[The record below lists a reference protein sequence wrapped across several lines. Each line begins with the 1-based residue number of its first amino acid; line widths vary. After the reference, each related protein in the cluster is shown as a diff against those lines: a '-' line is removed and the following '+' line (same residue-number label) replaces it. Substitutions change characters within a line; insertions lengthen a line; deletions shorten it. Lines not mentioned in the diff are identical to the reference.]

1 MGTTFSL
8 PGQPANYIQVNEV
21 GLKNCLANQT
31 DKNIINNCINQNIVA
46 PSNNTQIGVN
56 PWNGTGLPP
65 NPFCPAKQN
74 SSPTFKSAPFGGNSS
89 MTVNGATFGGNSSMM
104 LIGGTFGGNLSAV
117 STFQNMDT
125 FNMLNMNFNQNNV
138 TLLIVIIVTLLIIFM
153 TK

>member
-8 PGQPANYIQVNEV
+8 PGQPANYIQVNEI

-56 PWNGTGLPP
+56 LWNGTGLPP

-74 SSPTFKSAPFGGNSS
+74 SSSALNSAPFGGNSS
-89 MTVNGATFGGNSSMM
+89 ITVNGATFGGN
-104 LIGGTFGGNLSAV
+104 LSAI

-125 FNMLNMNFNQNNV
+125 FNMLNINFNQNNV
-138 TLLIVIIVTLLIIFM
+138 TLLIVIIVTLLIVFM
-153 TK
+153 KK

>member
-8 PGQPANYIQVNEV
+8 PGQPANYIQVNEI

-31 DKNIINNCINQNIVA
+31 DKNKINNCINQNIVA

-74 SSPTFKSAPFGGNSS
+74 SSPTINSAPFGGNSS
-89 MTVNGATFGGNSSMM
+89 MTVNGAA
-104 LIGGTFGGNLSAV
+104 FGGNLSGV
-117 STFQNMDT
+117 STFQNTDT
-125 FNMLNMNFNQNNV
+125 FDMLNMNFNQNNI
-138 TLLIVIIVTLLIIFM
+138 TLLIVIIVSLLIVFM